1 MATNHIEDFATSP
14 GETLQDSIHSLGM
27 SQIELAERTGL
38 DKKTIN
44 QIIKGAEPL
53 THKTALALEKVLSVP
68 ARFWLNLEANYREH
82 LARAEEKKR
91 LADYADWARTFPY
104 PEMAKKGFIEAT
116 SKAEEKAMHLLRYFG
131 VSSPAQWQAC
141 YAEMNLEVS
150 YRKSKQVPE
159 KMAGISA
166 WLRQGEL
173 FANQTETAPFD
184 AHCFKDAL
192 TQIRDFTTQAP
203 ADFYPKMQQLCAEAG
218 VIYRLVPELPGL
230 GISGVMRW
238 FQKRPMIQQ
247 SLLFKTNDHFWFTFF
262 HEAKHVLQ
270 NRKKSIFL
278 EGEKATSSDTQRE
291 EEANQFAADL
301 LIPPTAWNTFTQ
313 ETKTFSPAAVTRFA
327 KSIKIHPGI
336 VSGRLLREG
345 LLEYSQ
351 PAAKLREKSDWN
363 QQA

>member
-14 GETLQDSIHSLGM
+14 GETLQDTIDSLGM
-27 SQIELAERTGL
+27 SQVELAERAGL

-44 QIIKGAEPL
+44 QIIKGIEPVS
-53 THKTALALEKVLSVP
+53 HKTALALEKVLSVP

-82 LARAEEKKR
+82 LARAEEQQR
-91 LADYADWARTFPY
+91 LSEYADWARTFPY
-104 PEMAKKGFIEAT
+104 PEMAKKHFIEPT

-131 VSSPAQWQAC
+131 VSTPAQWQAC
-141 YAEMNLEVS
+141 YAEMSLELS
-150 YRKSKQVPE
+150 YRKSNHVVE

-173 FANQTETAPFD
+173 KANQTETAAFD
-184 AHCFKDAL
+184 AARFKAAL
-192 TQIRDFTTQAP
+192 AQIRGLTTQAP
-203 ADFYPKMQQLCAEAG
+203 AKFFPKMQELCADAG
-218 VIYRLVPELPGL
+218 VVYHLVPELPGL

-278 EGEKATSSDTQRE
+278 EGEKATSSDTERE
-291 EEANQFAADL
+291 DEANRFAADL
-301 LIPPTAWNTFTQ
+301 LIPPADWNA
-313 ETKTFSPAAVTRFA
+313 FSAGTSCFSAATVARFA
-327 KSIKIHPGI
+327 QSIKIHPGI

-345 LLEYSQ
+345 HLEYRH
-351 PAAKLREKSDWN
+351 PAAKLRDTFIWN
-363 QQA
+363 RPE